1 MTQQVCKPSTHK
13 SSLTKP
19 ASSALAVAV
28 TAALSSFAHAEEL
41 RQLPVAEATAETEKS
56 YKVDESS
63 SFKYTQPLLDTAK
76 TITVIP
82 QSVMKDRGV
91 ESLRDAL
98 RNVSGISFA
107 AGEGGQPT
115 GDSMTIRGFSAR
127 TDMFV
132 DGIRD
137 IAGYTRDMYNT
148 EAVEVAKGPGSAV
161 NGRGSTGGSINLDT
175 KTATLENANDVYLR
189 VGSEGD
195 YRATVD
201 SNFKVGETTA
211 LRVNALLD
219 DTDKAGRD
227 EVNNSAYGLAL
238 SLATG
243 LGTKSRFVLNADI
256 NSQDNLPDYG
266 LPWVSNYS
274 DREDRII
281 APELAADEGGAPS
294 VPFSNFYGSV
304 HRDYEEINANSITAK
319 YEYDVSPSTL
329 LRAQARIG
337 SVARESIINA
347 PRFTYTEVD
356 GVRIYGD
363 GAQISL
369 GGEKTRDTDD
379 SLKVIQ
385 FDLVGEYQ
393 TGSVTHNVVAGVE
406 FSQERF
412 ERWGLEDNGSDNLD
426 TTPVLVSLYNPDPY
440 AAYTGT
446 YQRDDSYQDA
456 TGDNVAIY
464 VFDTITLNEQWEL
477 TAGLRSDKFES
488 DYRIDDAEPIATDQ
502 SMLSWS
508 VAAVYKPVANGSI
521 YFGAGNS
528 FNPSAEGLTVSTR
541 NNWADLDP
549 EENTSY
555 ELGTKWALLNNRLN
569 LNAALFQTIK
579 TNARTDAEGDGSID
593 ALEGEQEVSGLEL
606 SAAGQLSDQWAVM
619 ASYTFQ
625 DGKVTKALNDDA
637 LTEGEALA
645 RSPKNSFSLWSTYD
659 FNTQWSAGVGAEFMD
674 ERYNSSAPGSREKA
688 DSYTTLE
695 LMLAYQLTDQFRL
708 QLNGT
713 NLTDE
718 EYVDSLGG
726 GHFIPGQGR
735 YIRLGGSYSF

>member
-28 TAALSSFAHAEEL
+28 TAALSSFAYAEEL

-426 TTPVLVSLYNPDPY
+426 TTPVLVSQYNPDPY

-521 YFGAGNS
+521 YFGVGNS

>member
-1 MTQQVCKPSTHK
+1 MTQQVCKPLTHK

-161 NGRGSTGGSINLDT
+161 SGRGSTGGSVNLDT
-175 KTATLENANDVYLR
+175 KTAKLENANDIYLR
-189 VGSEGD
+189 VGSQGD

-266 LPWVSNYS
+266 LPWVPNYS
-274 DREDRII
+274 DRDDRII

-356 GVRIYGD
+356 GVRVYGD

-412 ERWGLEDNGSDNLD
+412 ESWRLEDNGTDNLD

-446 YQRDDSYQDA
+446 YQRDGGYVDA

-464 VFDTITLNEQWEL
+464 VFDTITLNDQWEL

-488 DYRIDDAEPIATDQ
+488 DYRVDDAEPIVTDQ

-508 VAAVYKPVANGSI
+508 IAAVYKPVANGSI

-555 ELGTKWALLNNRLN
+555 ELGTKWALLDNRLN
-569 LNAALFQTIK
+569 LNAALFQTVK

-593 ALEGEQEVSGLEL
+593 VLEGEQEVSGLEL

-637 LTEGEALA
+637 STEGEALA

-674 ERYNSSAPGSREKA
+674 ERYNSSAPGGREKA